1 MTITFWQYRPV
12 ELATAKHAQPFM
24 SGAGIVVG
32 RLKGHRAKPVASD
45 ERQTELYTQPQDQLL
60 ATPRLHDKPS
70 AAGWHG
76 LGTDPHRSPYA
87 EGPLGGS
94 SLSHRLIHRE

>member
-1 MTITFWQYRPV
+1 MTITFWQDRPV

-45 ERQTELYTQPQDQLL
+45 ERQTELYTQPQDQIL
-60 ATPRLHDKPS
+60 ATPRLHHKPS

-76 LGTDPHRSPYA
+76 LGTDLIDHPVQKDRWEVP
-87 EGPLGGS
+87 
-94 SLSHRLIHRE
+94 LSHRLIHRE